1 MSLKIL
7 GCGDVSGNFTAF
19 FKRLENVQKKAGP
32 FEMVVCVGSFFGKDK
47 SIPDRDKSKDTP
59 QDKDVVTWNE
69 YLSGKKRVP
78 IPVYIL
84 GPNTQ
89 AECQNFTDLGG

>member
-1 MSLKIL
+1 MSLKVL

-32 FEMVVCVGSFFGKDK
+32 FEMVLCVGSFFSSGGD
-47 SIPDRDKSKDTP
+47 SQGST
-59 QDKDVVTWNE
+59 DKDQSLWRE
-69 YLSGKKRVP
+69 YVSGKKRVP
-78 IPVYIL
+78 MPVYIL
-84 GPNTQ
+84 GPNRQ